1 MIILIFLSKFD
12 KILIML
18 VATKEIIQKITK
30 EISMLPHLEQQIL
43 LTRLRVKRLNKKGI
57 GIIANPPKNLKTP
70 TLKQID
76 KWKHDSRIPS

>member
-1 MIILIFLSKFD
+1 
-12 KILIML
+12 ML

-57 GIIANPPKNLKTP
+57 GIIANPPKSNSQAKAT
-70 TLKQID
+70 TDI
-76 KWKHDSRIPS
+76 